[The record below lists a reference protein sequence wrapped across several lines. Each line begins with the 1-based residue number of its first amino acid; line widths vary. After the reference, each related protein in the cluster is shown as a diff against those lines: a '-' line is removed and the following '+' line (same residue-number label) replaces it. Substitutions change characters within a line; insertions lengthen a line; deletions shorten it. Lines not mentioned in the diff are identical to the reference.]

1 MRSSGTFLWSVAMPA
16 LFVFLWSTGFIGA
29 KLGLP
34 DAEPMTFLTL
44 RFGLV
49 AVTLALVAAVTGA
62 PWPNSPALFLRYAW
76 VGILVH
82 GIYLGGVF
90 AAISQGVEAGASAVI
105 VSLQPLLVATLG
117 GVLLGERA
125 SVRRW
130 SGLSMG
136 FAGVVLVVWDK
147 LAAGLGTPLGVALS
161 MGALCGMT
169 WGTLEQKRYG
179 EGMDLRS
186 GSAVQFAAATMFC
199 GLMALIFEDGRI
211 EFTPRFL
218 TALAWLVLVL
228 SFGAI
233 SLLYLLIRKGE
244 ATRVSSLFFLV
255 PACTALLAWPMF
267 GERMSPMALAGMVIV
282 MMGVAI
288 VNLERRPSPT
298 DGR

>member
-1 MRSSGTFLWSVAMPA
+1 MRFSGTLLWSVAMPA

-49 AVTLALVAAVTGA
+49 AITLALVAAVTGA
-62 PWPNSPALFLRYAW
+62 PWPSSPTLFLRYAW
-76 VGILVH
+76 IGILVH
-82 GIYLGGVF
+82 GVYLGGVF
-90 AAISQGVEAGASAVI
+90 TAISQGVEAGASAVI
-105 VSLQPLLVATLG
+105 VSLQPLLVATFG

-125 SVRRW
+125 SARRW
-130 SGLSMG
+130 LGLSMG
-136 FAGVVLVVWDK
+136 FAGVILVVWDK

-161 MGALCGMT
+161 IGALFGMT
-169 WGTLEQKRYG
+169 LGTLEQKRHG

-186 GSAVQFAAATMFC
+186 GSAVQFTAATLFC
-199 GLMALIFEDGRI
+199 GLMAFIFEDGRI

-233 SLLYLLIRKGE
+233 SLLYLLIRRGE

-255 PACTALLAWPMF
+255 PACTAMLAWPMF
-267 GERMSPMALAGMVIV
+267 GERMSPMALAGMMTV
-282 MMGVAI
+282 MVGVAV
-288 VNLERRPSPT
+288 VNLEHRTSPAN
-298 DGR
+298 DR